1 MTAKVVGV
9 CGWRARPW
17 GSPVDGRC
25 GDQQGAAAAW
35 RGRARER
42 ERERVARWDGPV
54 RPTEIQFSAYLFQS

>member
-1 MTAKVVGV
+1 VTAKVVGV

-42 ERERVARWDGPV
+42 ESREMGWPCEAN
-54 RPTEIQFSAYLFQS
+54 